1 MKKLFFAAIA
11 AGIALTAC
19 VTNEE
24 EVSVGTDAKISFE
37 APLVQ
42 NATRV
47 TGEIGTLYDT
57 AESFV
62 VNAKF
67 YQSTFTSW
75 AAGENYMTNET
86 VSYNSGLT
94 AWVSA
99 LDYYWPKQGSLTFMA
114 YSPADHTT
122 WNPQIVTKDDTEVLS
137 DDAVTIANGNRD
149 MLYSELMKNKTGAD
163 TPGANLYNGVDILFH
178 HALSSIKFKVCLST
192 ELKDNT
198 VITLKSIKLQH
209 VHVNGEFSWDMVA
222 KNDVTG
228 EPHHLPKW
236 TNTNTNQMFLIT
248 SDDGADQVL
257 TDTPTFVEN
266 AKPCIMMPQ
275 TLAHGGTDGNVEAI
289 ISYTITNKDNSG
301 KVLSVITQT
310 RTVDLST
317 LNYGTEQ
324 GVEWLP
330 GKRYIYTVNAGLN
343 RITFA
348 PVVENWKDQE
358 VDYEST
364 GGGK

>member
-1 MKKLFFAAIA
+1 MKKFFFAAIA

-42 NATRV
+42 SATRV

-57 AESFV
+57 NESFV

-75 AAGENYMTNET
+75 ATGANYMTNET
-86 VSYNSGLT
+86 VTYDDGLK

-122 WNPQIVTKDDTEVLS
+122 WKPQITGTPEELKV
-137 DDAVTIANGNRD
+137 DAVTISNGNRD

-192 ELKDNT
+192 GLGDNT
-198 VITLKSIKLQH
+198 TITLKAIQLQH
-209 VHVNGEFSWDMVA
+209 VHQNGNFSWNLEEGV
-222 KNDVTG
+222 
-228 EPHHLPKW
+228 LPTW
-236 TNTNTNQMFLIT
+236 TNTNTNKEYVIT
-248 SDDGADQVL
+248 PVTGANQVL
-257 TDTPTFVEN
+257 TETPAFVEN
-266 AKPCIMMPQ
+266 AQPCIMMPQ
-275 TLAHGGTDGNVEAI
+275 TLAHGGTDGNVIAV
-289 ISYTITNKDNSG
+289 ISYLITNKDAAGN
-301 KVLSVITQT
+301 KLSEILQT

-317 LNYGTEQ
+317 LDYGTEQ

-348 PVVENWKDQE
+348 PVVEDWKNQE

>member
-1 MKKLFFAAIA
+1 MKKFFFAAIA

-42 NATRV
+42 NATRA
-47 TGEIGTLYDT
+47 TGEIGTLYDKN
-57 AESFV
+57 ESFV

-67 YQSTFTSW
+67 YNNTFTSW
-75 AAGENYMTNET
+75 AAGENYITNET
-86 VSYNSGLT
+86 VSYNSSLN
-94 AWVSA
+94 AWVPA

-122 WNPQIVTKDDTEVLS
+122 WKPQITGTPETLKA
-137 DDAVTIANGNRD
+137 DAVTISNGNRD
-149 MLYSELMKNKTGAD
+149 MLYSELIKNKVAAD
-163 TPGANLYNGVDILFH
+163 TPGKNEYNGVDILFH
-178 HALSSIKFKVCLST
+178 HALSSIKFKVCLVAD
-192 ELKDNT
+192 LGVNT
-198 VITLKSIKLQH
+198 TITLKAIQLQH
-209 VHVNGEFSWDMVA
+209 VHQNGNFSWDLNVDNA
-222 KNDVTG
+222 P
-228 EPHHLPKW
+228 EW
-236 TNTNTNQMFLIT
+236 TNTNTNKEYVIT
-248 SDDGADQVL
+248 PVTGANQVL
-257 TDTPTFVEN
+257 TITPTDVAN
-266 AKPCIMMPQ
+266 AQPCIMMPQ
-275 TLAHGGTDGNVEAI
+275 TLAHGGTDGNVIALI
-289 ISYTITNKDNSG
+289 TYTITNKDAAG
-301 KVLSVITQT
+301 KVLSEIEQN

-317 LNYGTEQ
+317 LDYGTEQ

-348 PVVENWKDQE
+348 PVVEDWKDQE